1 MKPIRFEHDGKNYAL
16 DFTLDTAA
24 SANADGFVLGELGD
38 KPAQM
43 IPKLVYWSFVHH
55 QKGISRKKAC
65 MGPGT
70 YPGQKHAFDPEGWY
84 YKDSSGTKVHSFG
97 NPPAAPMYGAIKDI
111 ELELETIAREVFA

>member
-55 QKGISRKKAC
+55 QKGISRKKAEAIYAE
-65 MGPGT
+65 MKNKNELINALT
-70 YPGQKHAFDPEGWY
+70 ERYVEAVEALVDRDDD
-84 YKDSSGTKVHSFG
+84 KDAG
-97 NPPAAPMYGAIKDI
+97 NVEWTVD
-111 ELELETIAREVFA
+111 